1 MPGEGFSSGGREA
14 APRLGVAIGG
24 RRGSRPSKRV
34 PHSIRA
40 VTQTLRVALVN
51 DFEVI
56 VRGIEAMLGKFHDR
70 LRITELDVGSNPEHR
85 VDIALFD
92 TYGHGRGGI
101 DRVQSLAADPRIGAV
116 VVYTWAL
123 PPGQLDVVLA
133 AGARGVL
140 SKSAPA
146 TDLFDALLAINDGE
160 IVVSPAFSR
169 PAEHN
174 WPGHDFRLTARES
187 DVAAFLVQG
196 LSNQAMADALCI
208 SEHTVKS
215 HLKAIFQKIGVSSR
229 TQAVARLA
237 GDPSFRRID
246 RAG

>member
-1 MPGEGFSSGGREA
+1 
-14 APRLGVAIGG
+14 
-24 RRGSRPSKRV
+24 
-34 PHSIRA
+34 
-40 VTQTLRVALVN
+40 VALVN

-56 VRGIEAMLGKFHDR
+56 VRGIEAMLGEFHDR
-70 LRITELDVGSNPEHR
+70 LRVTELDVGGNPDHY

-101 DRVQSLAADPRIGAV
+101 DRIQSLAADSRVGAV
-116 VVYTWAL
+116 VAYTWAL
-123 PPGQLDVVLA
+123 PPGQLETVLA
-133 AGARGVL
+133 AGARGVIA
-140 SKSAPA
+140 KSVPA
-146 TDLFDALLAINDGE
+146 EELVAALRAINGGE
-160 IVVSPAFSR
+160 IVVSPAFSHPTVQR
-169 PAEHN
+169 
-174 WPGHDFRLTARES
+174 WPGQELRLTARES

-196 LSNQAMADALCI
+196 LSNQQMADALCI

-237 GDPSFRRID
+237 GDPAFRRIN